1 MLKVTNLTKRFGGIK
16 AVDNC
21 SFEVEER
28 QIFGLIGPNGSGK
41 STILNIIM
49 NFEKPDSG
57 YIYFKNECINGLKTH
72 QIVQKGIAM
81 LFQNTRIFKKMRVIE
96 NLKIPLIYT
105 RERERIQERAIE
117 LLKFFD
123 LYRLKDEYA
132 GNLSYGQQRMLEFA
146 LVLMSD
152 PDLILLDEPVGGLN
166 PVMVKRVNDII
177 KELRNDYGKTFL
189 IVEHNIPFIMGICE
203 KIMVLDAG
211 KKIAMGS
218 PEEIRHNK
226 RVIEAYLGR
235 VEV

>member
-21 SFEVEER
+21 SFEVKEKR
-28 QIFGLIGPNGSGK
+28 IFGLIGPNGSGK

-49 NFEKPDSG
+49 AFEKPDSG
-57 YIYFKNECINGLKTH
+57 NIYFKNECINGLKTH
-72 QIVQKGIAM
+72 QIVRKGIAM
-81 LFQNTRIFKKMRVIE
+81 LFQNTRIFKRISVIE

-105 RERERIQERAIE
+105 QEKEKIQERAIE

-123 LYRLKDEYA
+123 LYHLKDEYA

-146 LVLMSD
+146 LVLMGN

-189 IVEHNIPFIMGICE
+189 IVEHNIPFVMGICE

-211 KKIAMGS
+211 KKIAEGS
-218 PEEIRHNK
+218 PEEIRYNE
-226 RVIEAYLGR
+226 RVIEAYLGK